1 MIDRITHVERF
12 LDNNPVKELN
22 VYKDRDPWYAR
33 VVIERTDNDGVV
45 QRFTIPRVMIP
56 PVYAIV
62 SEQAEGDRL
71 FGNYCYYKLVLKNN
85 EFVMTE
91 GYDADINRH
100 VAFYMRESKRITRKE
115 AEELLSSD
123 GRTYII
129 VDEEDNDGKE

>member
-1 MIDRITHVERF
+1 MIDRITNVERF

-22 VYKDRDPWYAR
+22 VYKDGDRWYAR

-45 QRFTIPRVMIP
+45 QRFTLPRVMIP

-71 FGNYCYYKLVLKNN
+71 FGNYCYYKLVLKSND
-85 EFVMTE
+85 FVLTE
-91 GYDADINRH
+91 GRDDEINSP
-100 VAFYMRESKRITRKE
+100 VAFFVRESKRITRKE
-115 AEELLSSD
+115 AEELLSRD